1 MQTLNLVNSDHVE
14 FNAFRLFDTQDRQ
27 NNSRK
32 LALAEQLQTSLDI
45 DTILNIFAMEV
56 TKFVDFTGLYF
67 KNDVTSGEM
76 RGSKLARKE
85 RHFELKVNKRYIGTL
100 TYALNKPM
108 PLASYNMLKNLHTLL
123 VHPLNNA
130 MLYQQAL
137 SLAMQD
143 GLTGLGN
150 RRHFD
155 QQIKRAMHHAN
166 RQGTKVGL
174 IVCDLNKFKAV
185 NDNHGHHVGDQ
196 VLTHFAQALIE
207 SVRDSES
214 LFRFGGDEFAII
226 VENADEQALTIIES
240 RLQHSVNTNSLL
252 ARYEVS
258 SSIGCALMTRADNE
272 YSLFERADNCLYQQK
287 LAKPCRLSII

>member
-1 MQTLNLVNSDHVE
+1 MQTLNLVNNDHIE
-14 FNAFRLFDTQDRQ
+14 FNAFTLFDTQDRQ

-32 LALAEQLQTSLDI
+32 LALAEQLQTSLEI
-45 DTILNIFAMEV
+45 DTILNIFAMEA

-67 KNDVTSGEM
+67 KSDVTSGEM

-85 RHFELKVNKRYIGTL
+85 RHFELKINKRYIGTL

-240 RLQHSVNTNSLL
+240 RLQHSVNTDSLL
-252 ARYEVS
+252 ARYKVG

-272 YSLFERADNCLYQQK
+272 YSLFERADSCLYQQK
-287 LAKPCRLSII
+287 LAQPCRLSII